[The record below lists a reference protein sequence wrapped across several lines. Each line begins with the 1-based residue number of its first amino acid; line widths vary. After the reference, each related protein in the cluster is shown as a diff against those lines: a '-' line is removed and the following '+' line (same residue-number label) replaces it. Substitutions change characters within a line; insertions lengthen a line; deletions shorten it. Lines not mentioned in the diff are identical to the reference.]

1 MRNRLPGGSHVGE
14 VSWLVYDLSPLGKS
28 SQSVSLCSTSPVP
41 APDGGGQAEASAGM
55 AQSLREGRRKTH
67 FGCQAQVLLSF
78 TTPAMSV
85 DGYEVGGRWAPQGKA
100 TGDSLSI
107 GRNSKTRIA
116 GQLRR
121 GGWALPRPHISC
133 SQSQET
139 ALTTHAQKGSL
150 EAKGESCQR
159 MFYPDAFSVKSI
171 LAKRCM

>member
-1 MRNRLPGGSHVGE
+1 M
-14 VSWLVYDLSPLGKS
+14 
-28 SQSVSLCSTSPVP
+28 P

-121 GGWALPRPHISC
+121 GGPA
-133 SQSQET
+133 Q
-139 ALTTHAQKGSL
+139 TTYFLLSKSGDGSDHTCAERL
-150 EAKGESCQR
+150 LGGQR
-159 MFYPDAFSVKSI
+159 GVMSRNVLLRCLFSKI
-171 LAKRCM
+171 QLG